1 MINYETI
8 LSAFDDKDT
17 LLKWLQKVEK
27 ALSKS
32 TLTTVDCVNVN
43 ENYIKFTFNFADG
56 TKIDTPQ
63 VYVKPGID
71 GTDGKDGADGKD
83 GIGFDTL
90 SEVDIPDSVASVLYS
105 ELSGATVSGT
115 AVFKTGGGNFSV
127 PVKNKIPVFG
137 KGGVALAKD
146 DTGKKLIVSL
156 AGYDAATTGYYPRK
170 SSSGLEWV
178 AGTGGGATVE
188 TGTFSAPIFQAN
200 VGHTFSSWEQIPDKH
215 VECIYSF
222 IGDILTVRLFNP
234 TYSPATISASKTI
247 YVSLLPLMEIF
258 NIPISINGIFTG
270 SQLSATGTSLPA
282 YTHTYVEDNVMF
294 AIQFQNTIGYGTS
307 TNAYKTSATLPF
319 VCPHTCFSINGISK
333 K

>member
-8 LSAFDDKDT
+8 ISAFDDKET
-17 LLKWLQKVEK
+17 LLKWLNKVEK
-27 ALSKS
+27 ALAES

-71 GTDGKDGADGKD
+71 GKDGADGKD

-90 SEVDIPDSVASVLYS
+90 SEIDIPDSVASVLYS
-105 ELSGATVSGT
+105 ELTGATVSGN
-115 AVFKTGGGNFSV
+115 AVFKTGDGNFSV
-127 PVKNKIPVFG
+127 PVKNKIPIFG

-146 DTGKKLIVSL
+146 DTDKKLIVSL
-156 AGYDAATTGYYPRK
+156 AGYDVATTGYYPRK

-178 AGTGGGATVE
+178 AGTGGGDTVE
-188 TGTFSAPIFQAN
+188 TGSFSAPFFQAN
-200 VGHTFSSWEQIPDKH
+200 VGNTFSSWEQIPDKH
-215 VECIYSF
+215 ADCIYSF
-222 IGDILTVRLFNP
+222 IGDILTVRLFNS
-234 TYSPATISASKTI
+234 TYSPATISAAKTF
-247 YVSLLPLMEIF
+247 YVSLLPLMEKF
-258 NIPISINGIFTG
+258 NIPVSINGIFTG
-270 SQLSATGTSLPA
+270 SQLNVTGKSVEA
-282 YTHTYVEDNVMF
+282 YAQTYVENNVMF

-307 TNAYKTSATLPF
+307 TNAYKTSASFNF
-319 VCPHTCFSINGISK
+319 VCPNTCFSINGITK